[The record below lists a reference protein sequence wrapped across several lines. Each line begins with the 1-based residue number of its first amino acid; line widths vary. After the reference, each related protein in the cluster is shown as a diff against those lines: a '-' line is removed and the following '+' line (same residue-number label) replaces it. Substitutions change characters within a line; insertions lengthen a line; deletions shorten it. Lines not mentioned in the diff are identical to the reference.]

1 MGMILPT
8 KCLKIIS
15 LPTLWALRRW
25 IAKFLSS
32 PLFRPNT
39 NFLHYRKANLGKI
52 GWDLPG
58 IKRFYSKTEFS
69 NLQYVCFLFEHLYN
83 WFLIN
88 KNASAIVSR
97 KVDWP
102 SNLVIGKS
110 TQIVSANINILSF
123 AISSH
128 WGYAGDV
135 WWNISLCT
143 S

>member
-1 MGMILPT
+1 MLFNKKLCFCRSWKNQWDPSKRDLDKQQWKYSHSYMGMILPT
-8 KCLKIIS
+8 KCLNIIS
-15 LPTLWALRRW
+15 IPTLWALRRW

-69 NLQYVCFLFEHLYN
+69 NLQYVCFIFEHLYN

-88 KNASAIVSR
+88 NKHLLLLAER
-97 KVDWP
+97 
-102 SNLVIGKS
+102 
-110 TQIVSANINILSF
+110 
-123 AISSH
+123 
-128 WGYAGDV
+128 
-135 WWNISLCT
+135 
-143 S
+143 